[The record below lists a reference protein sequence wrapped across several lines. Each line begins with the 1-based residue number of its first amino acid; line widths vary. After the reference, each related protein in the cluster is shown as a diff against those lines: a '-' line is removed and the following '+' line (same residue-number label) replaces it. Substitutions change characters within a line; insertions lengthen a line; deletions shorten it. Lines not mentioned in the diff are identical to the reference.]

1 MQCLRDGECE
11 TVTDTICPE
20 RKPIREMRQI
30 DKIND
35 VLAEIDRSL
44 PMYVAATALSSRE
57 RELQV
62 SFEDKQTKV
71 LVVREMPVDIQGLA
85 IAEERGWLR
94 SG

>member
-1 MQCLRDGECE
+1 
-11 TVTDTICPE
+11 
-20 RKPIREMRQI
+20 MRQI

-62 SFEDKQTKV
+62 SFEDKQTQA